1 MAGNKLRVTGFTRFL
16 LFMMIVVP
24 AAFLG
29 ASYYNGEDGIQKA
42 KDLLGVGGE
51 KTETVS
57 SNTPSTTTNS
67 TTTNSTAEL
76 EDCIDA
82 LARME
87 RTLERRE
94 KEIEDLEAKIDEL
107 KRAN

>member
-1 MAGNKLRVTGFTRFL
+1 
-16 LFMMIVVP
+16 MMIVVP
-24 AAFLG
+24 VAFLG

-42 KDLLGVGGE
+42 KDLLGFGGE

-57 SNTPSTTTNS
+57 SNTSSNTKPSTNA
-67 TTTNSTAEL
+67 NSTAEL

-87 RTLERRE
+87 RKLERRE
-94 KEIEDLEAKIDEL
+94 KEIEDLEAKIDAL
-107 KRAN
+107 KRGN

>member
-1 MAGNKLRVTGFTRFL
+1 
-16 LFMMIVVP
+16 MMLVIP
-24 AAFLG
+24 AAFIG
-29 ASYYNGEDGIQKA
+29 ASYYNGEDGLQKA
-42 KDLLGVGGE
+42 KDLLGFGGE

-57 SNTPSTTTNS
+57 TQPSTNS
-67 TTTNSTAEL
+67 GSSNSATKTAEL

-94 KEIEDLEAKIDEL
+94 KEIEDLEDKIAEM
-107 KRAN
+107 KRGE